1 MKTKIQHGINGKTW
15 GTEVSNPHTESGL
28 WDNTLNLRFMYEF
41 SLNWEWKRLIK
52 SLIFIFTFLLIEIEN
67 AWHLYV
73 ASIQPIKLDPP
84 N

>member
-1 MKTKIQHGINGKTW
+1 MKTKIQHGINEQTW

-28 WDNTLNLRFMYEF
+28 WDNIVNLRFMYEF

-52 SLIFIFTFLLIEIEN
+52 SLIFIFTFLLIEFEN
-67 AWHLYV
+67 RYMTFICSLNSA
-73 ASIQPIKLDPP
+73 